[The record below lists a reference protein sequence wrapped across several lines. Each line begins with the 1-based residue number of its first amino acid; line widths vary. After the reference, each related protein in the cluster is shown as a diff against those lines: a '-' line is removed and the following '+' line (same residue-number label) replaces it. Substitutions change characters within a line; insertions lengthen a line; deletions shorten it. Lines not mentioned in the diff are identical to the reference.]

1 MSGSLKPTFIVFGLL
16 GGLLLLNLV
25 LPIINLL
32 LQADWPAWLASLN
45 QPEARQAI
53 KVSSLSS
60 GISVLVMALLGVP
73 LGYVLA
79 RARLPLKRLWVGL
92 VFLPMVVPDLAGGI
106 LLLQLFGPYGAIGQP
121 LDVRDIELTNN
132 LAGIVLAQLFV
143 AAPFVV
149 VSALAAFTAVDPKL
163 EMAAA
168 MLGDSRWQI
177 FWRVSLPLAWPGLA
191 AGITLAWVRALG
203 EFGTTLIMA
212 YSPHTLPVHMYMKF
226 ESDGLAGALPA
237 AFCLLLLAA
246 AAVAFCMF
254 LTHLTSFAG
263 AAEPLGDEARGAA

>member
-32 LQADWPAWLASLN
+32 LQANWPAWLASLN

-263 AAEPLGDEARGAA
+263 VAEPLGDEARGAA